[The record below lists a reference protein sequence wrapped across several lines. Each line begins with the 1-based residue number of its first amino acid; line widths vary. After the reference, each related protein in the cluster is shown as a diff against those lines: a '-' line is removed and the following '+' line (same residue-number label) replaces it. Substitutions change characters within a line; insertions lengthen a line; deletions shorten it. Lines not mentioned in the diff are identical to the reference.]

1 MTDSEEEIMKIVTG
15 TNGFIG
21 NARNIPSD
29 KQREAEALV
38 WEYNQTRPTEIE
50 KQRELLKKI
59 LGTYNDKVFIQHGIH
74 FDFGFNTHLLGMAYI
89 NFNVTILDT
98 SPVTIGDRCFIAP
111 GVVISCA
118 AHPVNFEQ
126 RGLGME
132 ISKPITIGE
141 GVWIGAHA
149 TVCGGVHIGDHSV
162 IGAGAVVLKD
172 VPADCVVAGVP
183 AHVIRKITAKD
194 MIPQDE
200 IQF

>member
-1 MTDSEEEIMKIVTG
+1 MKIVTG
-15 TNGFIG
+15 PNGFIG

-74 FDFGFNTHLLGMAYI
+74 FDFGFNTHFLGMAYI

-118 AHPVNFEQ
+118 AHPVNSEQ

-132 ISKPITIGE
+132 KSKPITIGE
-141 GVWIGAHA
+141 GVWIGANA

-162 IGAGAVVLKD
+162 VGAGAVVLKD
-172 VPADCVVAGVP
+172 VPADCVAAGVP

-194 MIPQDE
+194 MIPQNE